1 MNFSKLT
8 TSDIMNRKKTK
19 KLIQKSSN
27 IVDMDEKQ
35 FHRQKSKSKTNKN
48 LKLSFSIQENNKK
61 KGNEDRI
68 KLFDNQE
75 SKDDIDSFLGE
86 SSIK

>member
-35 FHRQKSKSKTNKN
+35 FNRQKSELKTNKN
-48 LKLSFSIQENNKK
+48 LRLSFAIQENKK
-61 KGNEDRI
+61 KKANEDRI
-68 KLFDNQE
+68 RPFDNQE
-75 SKDDIDSFLGE
+75 SKDDIDSSLDE
-86 SSIK
+86 SSMK